1 MPKKIKFESAKY
13 MIFRIL
19 YENKYELNQPLKET
33 ISNIDLKYESGE
45 IILKYKNHKEI
56 LNTKEFFFYIHNNK
70 FEDQN
75 IEKLNYQYFLNVLIK
90 IKVFK

>member
-1 MPKKIKFESAKY
+1 

-19 YENKYELNQPLKET
+19 YENKYELKESLKET
-33 ISNIDLKYESGE
+33 IANIDLKYESGE
-45 IILKYKNHKEI
+45 IILEYKNYKEI

-75 IEKLNYQYFLNVLIK
+75 IEKLNYQYFLNVLKK